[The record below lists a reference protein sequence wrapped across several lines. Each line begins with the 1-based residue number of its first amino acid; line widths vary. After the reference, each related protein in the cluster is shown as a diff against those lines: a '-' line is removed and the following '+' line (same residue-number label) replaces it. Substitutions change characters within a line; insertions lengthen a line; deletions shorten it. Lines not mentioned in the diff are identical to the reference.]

1 MRSVGL
7 TAREER
13 VRHQAEGKVGP
24 RELQSSAVEAPGVGD
39 GVEHL
44 DGVQVVSGPLPGVAA
59 HGQHLPANVDQ
70 REAKPA
76 HHHLSDRGPGLATPT
91 AGGQSQS
98 ACVGNIYL
106 SISASFEA

>member
-1 MRSVGL
+1 MRSVGP

-13 VRHQAEGKVGP
+13 VRHQTEGKVGP

-59 HGQHLPANVDQ
+59 
-70 REAKPA
+70 
-76 HHHLSDRGPGLATPT
+76 SDVPT
-91 AGGQSQS
+91 EVLTTNDTTRSPFNYK
-98 ACVGNIYL
+98 VHYDRT
-106 SISASFEA
+106 